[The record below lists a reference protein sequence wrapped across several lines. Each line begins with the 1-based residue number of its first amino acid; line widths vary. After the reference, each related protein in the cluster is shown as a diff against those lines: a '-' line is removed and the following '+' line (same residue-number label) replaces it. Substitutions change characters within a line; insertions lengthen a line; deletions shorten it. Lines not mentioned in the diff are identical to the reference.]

1 MRTYSQEEKHELL
14 KALSIQSACNLTA
27 VLHSWAQASSVV
39 REAIR
44 TNHGDT
50 FNKHPINILYMSKV
64 ASMLA
69 VNSDSIGGVN
79 GTKPG
84 EQSDSDLAYWAFGE
98 AMRLQEEAD
107 ASL

>member
-39 REAIR
+39 REVLC
-44 TNHGDT
+44 TNHGPE

-69 VNSDSIGGVN
+69 VNSDCIGGVN
-79 GTKPG
+79 DDTK
-84 EQSDSDLAYWAFGE
+84 DLAYWAFGE
-98 AMRLQEEAD
+98 AKKLQEEAD
-107 ASL
+107 ATL